1 MPFNFYYQ
9 NRYFN
14 SFIGVRY
21 TVGIFPLDDVVDSL
35 NSNNQELL
43 QSWYSTYISSSMGS
57 YDQFIKELEA
67 SIKSNVNVR

>member
-57 YDQFIKELEA
+57 YDQFIKELGA